1 MINSIIF
8 LALIIFF
15 AIHIRLEIKEHIRDY
30 KAEHKWDEWDKIKG
44 AFDIMNAERNKH
56 V

>member
-15 AIHIRLEIKEHIRDY
+15 AIRIRLEIKELIKDY

-44 AFDIMNAERNKH
+44 AFDTMNAERQRR
-56 V
+56 